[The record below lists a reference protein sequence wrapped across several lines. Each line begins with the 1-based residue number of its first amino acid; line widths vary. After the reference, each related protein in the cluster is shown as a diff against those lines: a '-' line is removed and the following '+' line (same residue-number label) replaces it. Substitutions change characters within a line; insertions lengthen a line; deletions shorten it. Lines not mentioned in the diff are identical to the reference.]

1 MGICGPRAYLCCAPR
16 FRKVRTE
23 MIAPE
28 SKTAPSI
35 VSQAAM
41 ASVLGMGAF
50 VIWSGLAGLAGCF
63 A

>member
-1 MGICGPRAYLCCAPR
+1 
-16 FRKVRTE
+16 

-28 SKTAPSI
+28 SETAPSK
-35 VSQAAM
+35 VTQAAM
-41 ASVLGMGAF
+41 ASVIGMSAF